1 MKISLGILSLLFF
14 LFPAVSI
21 SVVPP
26 SPAGGEYLRIYAP
39 GDYAYVPDHE
49 DFDITSKKEGYTI
62 EMWYYAE
69 RPLQEFDRAAVQPSE
84 SWPMIYKADS
94 YEIMLGSNIIPRF
107 NSETESLG
115 IRGPQ
120 HPLSLNQWHYFV
132 VTLSAE
138 YVQVVYNNLLWGR
151 RVSGFMALGNR
162 DSLFCI
168 GGGRTP
174 VPFNG
179 PEAPEWVGKNLWIP
193 YIDGFIDEVRISNI
207 VRYPREDLNLGRWVD
222 TIKVPEGRFE
232 PDEHTL
238 ALWHFDFEGDAGS
251 KWWDSSGNGHHL
263 TYKGEYLNVRSIG
276 KLPIIWGELKKQ

>member
-168 GGGRTP
+168 GGGRNTCT
-174 VPFNG
+174 F
-179 PEAPEWVGKNLWIP
+179 
-193 YIDGFIDEVRISNI
+193 
-207 VRYPREDLNLGRWVD
+207 
-222 TIKVPEGRFE
+222 
-232 PDEHTL
+232 
-238 ALWHFDFEGDAGS
+238 
-251 KWWDSSGNGHHL
+251 
-263 TYKGEYLNVRSIG
+263 
-276 KLPIIWGELKKQ
+276 